1 MRHARIFCRSVVRI
15 VAPGVVMIASRA
27 GVRSVR
33 DRWAAGEGRFAEGIA
48 HDAGPPTC
56 DHREAGADMYLV
68 TDEDRGA
75 AAMPLEPARNR
86 RPTPAW
92 TVLIPF
98 FNERDYLAATIASLA
113 AQTMPFTLILVDNG
127 STDGSADVARAAAH
141 VHGLD
146 ALVITERTPGKVTA
160 LRTGLGWVR
169 TRYLA
174 TCDADTLYP
183 PQYLAA
189 AQRLLATDGCVVAG
203 AYFVAPGADQAA
215 LDAEARRILTSAR
228 LLPRQCHA
236 GGAGQCFDVGALR
249 AAGGFDA
256 ATWGY
261 ILEDH
266 EVIHR
271 TMAHGRMRYA
281 RDMWCMPSPRDR
293 DRASIRWTLFE
304 RLVYSVAA
312 PVAGDWFFYSFL
324 ARRLRRRG
332 LTSVQMRERPFQD
345 MERPALA

>member
-1 MRHARIFCRSVVRI
+1 
-15 VAPGVVMIASRA
+15 
-27 GVRSVR
+27 
-33 DRWAAGEGRFAEGIA
+33 
-48 HDAGPPTC
+48 
-56 DHREAGADMYLV
+56 
-68 TDEDRGA
+68 
-75 AAMPLEPARNR
+75 MPVEPARDR
-86 RPTPAW
+86 RRAPVW

-113 AQTMPFTLILVDNG
+113 AQTVPFTLILVDNG
-127 STDGSADVARAAAH
+127 STDDSADIARAAVRA
-141 VHGLD
+141 HGLD
-146 ALVITERTPGKVTA
+146 ALVVTERTPGKVSA

-174 TCDADTLYP
+174 TCDADTIYP

-189 AQRLLATDGCVVAG
+189 AERLLASDGCVVAG
-203 AYFVAPGADQAA
+203 AYFVAPGADQMA
-215 LDAEARRILTSAR
+215 LDAEARRVLTSAK

-236 GGAGQCFDVGALR
+236 GGAGQCFDVAALR

-256 ATWGY
+256 GIWGY

-281 RDMWCMPSPRDR
+281 RDMWCMPSPRER

-304 RLVYSVAA
+304 RLLYSVAA
-312 PVAGDWFFYSFL
+312 PVAGDWFFYTFL
-324 ARRLRRRG
+324 ARRLRKRG
-332 LTSVQMRERPFQD
+332 LMSVQMRERSAGEIERQD
-345 MERPALA
+345 RDRPALA